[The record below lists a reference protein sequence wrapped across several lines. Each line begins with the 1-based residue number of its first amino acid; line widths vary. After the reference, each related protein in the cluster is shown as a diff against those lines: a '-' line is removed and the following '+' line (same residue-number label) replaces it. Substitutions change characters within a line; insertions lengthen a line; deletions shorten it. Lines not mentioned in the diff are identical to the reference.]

1 MSQTP
6 KTPAGPRYG
15 WVMVAVAFLLLG
27 MGNGSLNSLSVF
39 LVPLGEQMAWSRS
52 ETTLGYTLGTLAFGL
67 GGIAMGWL
75 ADRFS
80 VRVVA
85 IVGTT
90 SMGVSLVLMGSQSE
104 LWQFYLLYIFMGG
117 LGYSALW
124 SPLLANLGNW
134 FARNRG
140 LAVGIATAGQ
150 MLGTGIVPFFA
161 RHLISSVGWRHAYGT
176 LGYIF
181 LGVLVPL
188 SLLVRRPREIAA
200 QTRVAGS
207 GIPRDAE
214 KYLHP
219 RPWLVLCWLTV
230 AAFVDRAVA
239 GTIMIHIVALL
250 QDKGVPPQT
259 AASVLLVFFVGAFLC
274 RPGFGRLAD
283 KIGGLKSWM
292 IAITGLGALVFWL
305 TQVNALG
312 TFYLLA
318 ALLGL
323 FNASA
328 TTAII
333 SVQELIPA
341 RMRAVSIAVA
351 SLGGFG
357 GMGVGG
363 WQGGIFFDLNGSYTQ
378 SFANAAFAAMT
389 TLILLVLLYAYL
401 QRHNTALAVNS
412 QEAQAD

>member
-6 KTPAGPRYG
+6 KSPDDPRYG
-15 WVMVAVAFLLLG
+15 WVMVAVAFLLFG
-27 MGNGSLNSLSVF
+27 MGNGSLNLLSVF
-39 LVPLGEQMAWSRS
+39 LVPLGEQFGWSRS
-52 ETTLGYTLGTLAFGL
+52 ETSLGFTLGTLAFGL

-75 ADRFS
+75 ADRYS
-80 VRVVA
+80 LRVVA

-90 SMGVSLVLMGSQSE
+90 SMGLSLVLMGSQSE
-104 LWQFYLLYIFMGG
+104 LWQFYLLYILMGG

-161 RHLISSVGWRHAYGT
+161 RHLISSVGWRSAYST

-181 LGVLVPL
+181 LGALLPL

-200 QTRVAGS
+200 QSRASGS
-207 GIPRDAE
+207 GISQDAE
-214 KYLHP
+214 QGLHP
-219 RPWLVLCWLTV
+219 RPWLVLCWLSL
-230 AAFVDRAVA
+230 AAFLDRAVA

-259 AASVLLVFFVGAFLC
+259 AASVLLVFYVGAFLC

-292 IAITGLGALVFWL
+292 IAITGLGTLVFWL
-305 TQVNALG
+305 TQADALG

-333 SVQELIPA
+333 SVQELLPA
-341 RMRAVSIAVA
+341 GMRAVSIAIL
-351 SLGGFG
+351 SLCGFG
-357 GMGVGG
+357 GTGVGG

-378 SFANAAFAAMT
+378 SFANAAFAAMASL
-389 TLILLVLLYAYL
+389 TLLGLLYFYL
-401 QRHNTALAVNS
+401 RRHNTALVANS
-412 QEAQAD
+412 QKAAG

>member
-6 KTPAGPRYG
+6 KSPDDPRYG
-15 WVMVAVAFLLLG
+15 WVMVAVAFLFLG
-27 MGNGSLNSLSVF
+27 MGNGTLNSMSVF

-52 ETTLGYTLGTLAFGL
+52 ETALGYSLGTLAFGL

-80 VRVVA
+80 VRLVA
-85 IVGTT
+85 IVGTA

-104 LWQFYLLYIFMGG
+104 LWQFYLLYICMGG

-161 RHLISSVGWRHAYGT
+161 RHLISTVGWRNGYST

-188 SLLVRRPREIAA
+188 SLLVRPPREIAA

-207 GIPRDAE
+207 GVPQVTE
-214 KYLHP
+214 KGLHP

-230 AAFVDRAVA
+230 AAFLDRAAA

-250 QDKGVPPQT
+250 QDKGHPIPLGERLDDLALSRRAECAGSPSGCHGPGVLWE
-259 AASVLLVFFVGAFLC
+259 AAGS
-274 RPGFGRLAD
+274 D
-283 KIGGLKSWM
+283 
-292 IAITGLGALVFWL
+292 
-305 TQVNALG
+305 
-312 TFYLLA
+312 
-318 ALLGL
+318 
-323 FNASA
+323 
-328 TTAII
+328 
-333 SVQELIPA
+333 
-341 RMRAVSIAVA
+341 
-351 SLGGFG
+351 
-357 GMGVGG
+357 
-363 WQGGIFFDLNGSYTQ
+363 QGGQSRTGSSLLRPHLDRRAGGGHDHHLVVAAHVPSDFHSPVEFDPDDSVGPKPRPSTPLCNKG
-378 SFANAAFAAMT
+378 
-389 TLILLVLLYAYL
+389 
-401 QRHNTALAVNS
+401 
-412 QEAQAD
+412 E